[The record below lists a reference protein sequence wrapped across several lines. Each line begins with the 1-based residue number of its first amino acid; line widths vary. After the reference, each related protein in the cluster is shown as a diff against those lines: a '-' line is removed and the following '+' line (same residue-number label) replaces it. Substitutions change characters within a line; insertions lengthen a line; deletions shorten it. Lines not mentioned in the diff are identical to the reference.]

1 MTDHRQQEKG
11 ACIMDKVI
19 TISREFGSGG
29 RELGV
34 KLADRLGIPFYDKE
48 LISMAAED
56 INMGEEAFRHYDE
69 HIVLHDPLDRQ
80 FYHAFSN
87 VYQIPMSDQ
96 IFVAQSNVI
105 RRLASR
111 GPCIIVGRC
120 GDMVLSDSLNLF
132 IYANMKNRI
141 KRMLKLAVRKQPDG
155 TEMEN
160 QIREVDRKRK
170 DYYQYY
176 TGNTWG
182 RAQNYHLCLDSGPVG
197 VDGCLRAA
205 LSYLG
210 GKSKL

>member
-11 ACIMDKVI
+11 ACFMDKVI

>member
-1 MTDHRQQEKG
+1 
-11 ACIMDKVI
+11 MDKVI

-34 KLADRLGIPFYDKE
+34 KLAARLGIPFYDKE

-56 INMGEEAFRHYDE
+56 INMGEEALRHYDE
-69 HIVLHDPLDRQ
+69 HIVVHNPLDRQ
-80 FYHAFSN
+80 FYHAFSD

-96 IFVAQSNVI
+96 IFVAHSNVI

-120 GDMVLSDSLNLF
+120 ADMILSDSLNLF
-132 IYANMKNRI
+132 IYAGIKDRI
-141 KRMLKLAVRKQPDG
+141 KRMLELEAEESSDG
-155 TEMEN
+155 KEMEER
-160 QIREVDRKRK
+160 IREVDRKRK

-182 RAQNYHLCLDSGPVG
+182 RAQNYHLCLDSGPAG
-197 VDGCLRAA
+197 VDRCLEAVLA
-205 LSYLG
+205 YLG
-210 GKSKL
+210 EEGCMD